1 MIAVSSYMS
10 PFGELIL
17 GSFEGA
23 LCLADWKYRA
33 KREGIDK
40 RLQSSL
46 TARYVKQETDVII
59 QAKEQLS
66 SYFSKERSHFD
77 LPLNMV
83 GTSFQQKVWRELLK
97 ISYGETRSYLELS
110 KSLGNEKAIRA
121 VATANCANAISIII
135 PCHRIIG
142 ADKSL
147 VGYEGGLPAKQKL
160 LDLENPR
167 WRGQME
173 LF

>member
-1 MIAVSSYMS
+1 
-10 PFGELIL
+10 
-17 GSFEGA
+17 
-23 LCLADWKYRA
+23 
-33 KREGIDK
+33 
-40 RLQSSL
+40 
-46 TARYVKQETDVII
+46 
-59 QAKEQLS
+59 
-66 SYFSKERSHFD
+66 
-77 LPLNMV
+77 MV

-97 ISYGETRSYLELS
+97 IPYVETRSYLELS
-110 KSLGNEKAIRA
+110 KSLGNKKAIRA
-121 VATANCANAISIII
+121 VATANGASAISIII

-147 VGYEGGLPAKQKL
+147 VGYAGGLPAKQKL